1 METTPPKYKIGDFVR
16 CNYAF
21 YDFYYLYTEIGYS
34 YLPHYGIIA
43 DLAWDEDWFRVET
56 VYKIYCMDGE
66 YRFFLEDEIE
76 FP

>member
-1 METTPPKYKIGDFVR
+1 MEATLPRYKIGDFVR

-21 YDFYYLYTEIGYS
+21 YDIYYFYTESEYP
-34 YLPHYGIIA
+34 YLPYYGIII
-43 DLAWDEDWFRVET
+43 DLVWNDAWIQAEA

-76 FP
+76 LP